1 MSWLIA
7 ITAAVLTSGI
17 FRVNPKLFALAR
29 WEKEGKVYDRRSI
42 RAFRWLLLHSPLG
55 WINPSLHLSASRTDC
70 DRLLKEMN
78 ASEGVHWLT
87 CSLAIIVGISYLV
100 SDHAVYGYVMLLVR
114 IPFDLYPIMLH
125 RRNRGRVYRVLSR
138 PLRTSRVNHA
148 MIGRSSRRNQCQNPT
163 GRLGRLVL
171 RNMNSRHSKVT
182 DWGLSHAVIEK
193 QDIILDVGCGGGR
206 TVSKLAAIATQGKVY
221 GVDHSTESV
230 AIAMRTNK
238 QWIDIARV
246 EVGKAS
252 VSRLPFSDRAF
263 DIVTAVETHFWW
275 PALPTDLREVLRVL
289 KPGGRLI
296 IIAEVYKGSEAFTS
310 KAVERYSQQTDMAL
324 LSVEEHRGLLMNAGY
339 SDVQV
344 ITVPRKGWICCI
356 GSKPPV
362 L

>member
-1 MSWLIA
+1 MS
-7 ITAAVLTSGI
+7 G
-17 FRVNPKLFALAR
+17 
-29 WEKEGKVYDRRSI
+29 
-42 RAFRWLLLHSPLG
+42 
-55 WINPSLHLSASRTDC
+55 
-70 DRLLKEMN
+70 
-78 ASEGVHWLT
+78 
-87 CSLAIIVGISYLV
+87 
-100 SDHAVYGYVMLLVR
+100 
-114 IPFDLYPIMLH
+114 
-125 RRNRGRVYRVLSR
+125 RN
-138 PLRTSRVNHA
+138 SRV
-148 MIGRSSRRNQCQNPT
+148 NQCQNPT
-163 GRLGRLVL
+163 GWLGRLVL

-310 KAVERYSQQTDMAL
+310 KAVERYSQQTGMAL